1 MMAKS
6 AINSLVNRRHGR
18 TLQAIFAEPVNGN
31 VEWRRIEALF
41 LALGAVRTERAGAAV
56 SFDLNGTVAQFHRP
70 HPDKAALRY
79 RVKDA
84 RRFLEQ
90 AGVGP

>member
-18 TLQAIFAEPVNGN
+18 TLQAIFADPVNGN
-31 VEWRRIEALF
+31 IEWRRIEGLF
-41 LALGAVRTERAGAAV
+41 LALGAARTERAGSAV
-56 SFDLNGTVAQFHRP
+56 SFELNGVVAQFHRP

-84 RRFLEQ
+84 RAFLLQ

>member
-1 MMAKS
+1 MAKS
-6 AINSLVNRRHGR
+6 AISSLVNRRHGR
-18 TLQAIFAEPVNGN
+18 TLQTVFANPVNGN
-31 VEWRRIEALF
+31 IEWRRIEAPF
-41 LALGAVRTERAGAAV
+41 LALGATRRERAGAAV
-56 SFDLNGTVAQFHRP
+56 SFELNGVVAQFHRP

-84 RRFLEQ
+84 RALPEQ

>member
-18 TLQAIFAEPVNGN
+18 TLQAIFANPVNGN
-31 VEWRRIEALF
+31 IEWRRIEGLF
-41 LALGAVRTERAGAAV
+41 RALGASRTERAGAAV
-56 SFDLNGTVAQFHRP
+56 SFELNGVVAQFHRP

-84 RRFLEQ
+84 RAFLEQ

>member
-6 AINSLVNRRHGR
+6 ATNRLVIRRHGR
-18 TLQAIFAEPVNGN
+18 TLQAIFADPVNGN
-31 VEWRRIEALF
+31 IEWRRIEALS
-41 LALGAVRTERAGAAV
+41 LALGATRMERTGSA
-56 SFDLNGTVAQFHRP
+56 SFELNGAVAQFHRP

-84 RRFLEQ
+84 RAFLEW
-90 AGVGP
+90 AGVRP